1 MSHSPAN
8 KHNTTPSEQPVK
20 SVQLGLFPTMGSI
33 QEVTDFAESKLPITN
48 KNDLFSLLA
57 TYRNT
62 LLLTLK
68 K

>member
-8 KHNTTPSEQPVK
+8 KSNTTTSEQSVK